1 MVDWSEILAKHGPQ
15 VWRTTYRIL
24 RHHADAYDC
33 YQETFLA
40 VWQLTRIR
48 RITEW
53 GPLLTCLATRKAI
66 DRLRQRGR
74 VAARTESLES
84 VPEPIGE
91 FADPLQAARFEEL
104 IDHLRF
110 GIAELPEKQAEV
122 AWLSCVEELSHQ
134 EIAIQL
140 EIPTGEVRVLLH
152 RARARLRHHFAP
164 EFTDRVEEP

>member
-40 VWQLTRIR
+40 AWQLGQLRQ
-48 RITEW
+48 ITDW

-74 VAARTESLES
+74 MTARTESLES
-84 VPEPIGE
+84 VPEPAGE
-91 FADPLQAARFEEL
+91 SGDPFQAARF
-104 IDHLRF
+104 R
-110 GIAELPEKQAEV
+110 P
-122 AWLSCVEELSHQ
+122 
-134 EIAIQL
+134 
-140 EIPTGEVRVLLH
+140 
-152 RARARLRHHFAP
+152 P
-164 EFTDRVEEP
+164 EFDQPVGGLSG

>member
-1 MVDWSEILAKHGPQ
+1 Q

-40 VWQLTRIR
+40 AWQLAQVR
-48 RITEW
+48 RLTEW

-74 VAARTESLES
+74 VATRTESLES

-91 FADPLQAARFEEL
+91 FTDPLQTARFEEL
-104 IDHLRF
+104 IEQLRF
-110 GIAELPEKQAEV
+110 SLATLPDKQAEV

-134 EIAIQL
+134 EIASQL
-140 EIPTGEVRVLLH
+140 EIPSGEVRVLLH
-152 RARARLRHHFAP
+152 RARSRLREHFAP
-164 EFTDRVEEP
+164 EF